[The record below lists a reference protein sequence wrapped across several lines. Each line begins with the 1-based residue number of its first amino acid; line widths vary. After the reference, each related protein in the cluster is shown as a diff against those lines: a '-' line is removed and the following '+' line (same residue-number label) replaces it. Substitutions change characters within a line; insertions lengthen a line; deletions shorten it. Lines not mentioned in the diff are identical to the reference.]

1 MSKLKH
7 ILKEKQIKHLTE
19 LVNELDKDI
28 KEGQRKKE
36 IYLTTIEKLKNN
48 E

>member
-1 MSKLKH
+1 MKIDKH
-7 ILKEKQIKHLTE
+7 
-19 LVNELDKDI
+19 I